1 MSVADRILSQQPN
14 DSIAAECV
22 AFVGD
27 NQTHS
32 VVAAV
37 LKEYF
42 AEPVVRDGG
51 PNQAIEYLAGT
62 AAPSVLIVDVSEA
75 ASPQTAILS
84 LNAAIPDTTKVIGIG
99 TVNDIAVYREIVD
112 SGACDYLVKPVTE
125 KALVSALNR
134 TEESHQPNV
143 VESAPEQKARIV
155 VIGSR
160 GGVGASTIAMN
171 LAWIL
176 AEERRHKT
184 ALVDLDLEFG
194 TVALSLDLEPTRGLR
209 EALEN
214 PARVDGLF
222 IASATAKLTDNLSIM
237 ATEENLS
244 ADTQFNPNA
253 VDALFEALGRI
264 NDAIVIDVP
273 RTSYAV
279 RRRVFESAT
288 EIILVTELSLSGLRD
303 SLRLLRGIQE
313 VAPETPVRIVAN
325 RSAGPKQ
332 AMQLKD
338 FQKALE
344 HKVDLLLPDEPKVFN
359 AAANSGKP
367 LAQSH
372 GRAKVCKALR
382 KMAGEIQLPDKVV
395 DLSNKKAKGKT
406 NAKAK
411 TKGKTAPTARPKTK
425 QKSGLFGLFKRS

>member
-1 MSVADRILSQQPN
+1 MSLADRVLAPHPMESV
-14 DSIAAECV
+14 AAECV

-42 AEPVVRDGG
+42 AEPLVRDGG
-51 PNQAIEYLAGT
+51 ANQAIEYLAGT
-62 AAPSVLIVDVSEA
+62 TAPSVLIVDVSEA
-75 ASPQTAILS
+75 ASPQTAMLS
-84 LNAAIPDTTKVIGIG
+84 LSAAIPEDTKIIGIG
-99 TVNDIAVYREIVD
+99 AVNDITVYREIID

-125 KALVSALNR
+125 KAVISALNR
-134 TEESHQPNV
+134 AEESQQPRA
-143 VESAPEQKARIV
+143 VETAPEEKARIA

-160 GGVGASTIAMN
+160 GGVGSSTLAMN

-176 AEERRHKT
+176 AEERKYKT

-237 ATEENLS
+237 ATEENLT
-244 ADTQFNPNA
+244 AEMQYNPNA
-253 VDALFEALGRI
+253 VDALFEALGRT
-264 NDAIVIDVP
+264 NDAVIVDLP

-288 EIILVTELSLSGLRD
+288 EVILVTELSLSGLRD
-303 SLRLLRGIQE
+303 SLRLLRSIQE
-313 VAPETPVRIVAN
+313 VAPETPVRVVAN
-325 RSAGPKQ
+325 RAAGTKQ
-332 AMQLKD
+332 AMQVSD

-344 HKVDLLLPDEPKVFN
+344 HKVDVLLPDEPKVFN
-359 AAANSGKP
+359 AAANTGKP

-372 GRAKVCKALR
+372 SRAKICKVLR
-382 KMAGEIQLPDKVV
+382 KMAGELQMPEHRIDQPKPGGRA
-395 DLSNKKAKGKT
+395 KGKAQAKAKGR
-406 NAKAK
+406 A
-411 TKGKTAPTARPKTK
+411 K

>member
-1 MSVADRILSQQPN
+1 MSVADRIVSQNPAQ
-14 DSIAAECV
+14 SVAAECV

-32 VVAAV
+32 VVAAA
-37 LKEYF
+37 LAEYF
-42 AEPVVRDGG
+42 AEPLVRDGG
-51 PNQAIEYLAGT
+51 PNQAIEYLGGT
-62 AAPSVLIVDVSEA
+62 TAPSVLIVDVSEA
-75 ASPQTAILS
+75 ASPQTAMLS
-84 LNAAIPDTTKVIGIG
+84 LSAAIPDDTKIIGIG
-99 TVNDIAVYREIVD
+99 SVNDITVYREIVD

-125 KALVSALNR
+125 KALVSALAR
-134 TEESHQPNV
+134 TEESQQSHA
-143 VESAPEQKARIV
+143 VESAPDEKARV
-155 VIGSR
+155 AVIGSR
-160 GGVGASTIAMN
+160 GGVGASTMAVN

-176 AEERRHKT
+176 AEERRYKT
-184 ALVDLDLEFG
+184 ALIDLDLEFG
-194 TVALSLDLEPTRGLR
+194 TIALSLDLEPTRGLR

-253 VDALFEALGRI
+253 VDALFEALGRTH
-264 NDAIVIDVP
+264 DAIIVDVP
-273 RTSYAV
+273 RSSYSV
-279 RRRVFESAT
+279 RRRVFEAAT

-313 VAPETPVRIVAN
+313 VAPETPVRVVAN
-325 RSAGPKQ
+325 RAASPKQ
-332 AMQLKD
+332 AMQLGD

-367 LAQSH
+367 LAQTH
-372 GRAKVCKALR
+372 ARAKVCKALR
-382 KMAGEIQLPDKVV
+382 KMANEIPLPEKKSEESRV
-395 DLSNKKAKGKT
+395 KGKAKGKVKGKPK
-406 NAKAK
+406 ARAK
-411 TKGKTAPTARPKTK
+411 TGKKP
-425 QKSGLFGLFKRS
+425 GLFGLFSRG

>member
-1 MSVADRILSQQPN
+1 MSLADRILAQHGA
-14 DSIAAECV
+14 DSVAAECV

-27 NQTHS
+27 NQTHA

-42 AEPVVRDGG
+42 AEPLLRDGG
-51 PNQAIEYLAGT
+51 PNQAIEYLGST
-62 AAPSVLIVDVSEA
+62 TAPSVLIVDVSEA
-75 ASPQTAILS
+75 ASPQTAMLA
-84 LNAAIPDTTKVIGIG
+84 LGAALPDGTKVIGIG
-99 TVNDIAVYREIVD
+99 SVNDIAVYRDIVD

-134 TEESHQPNV
+134 TEELQQVNV
-143 VESAPEQKARIV
+143 VETAPEEKARIA

-160 GGVGASTIAMN
+160 GGVGSSTFAVN

-176 AEERRHKT
+176 AEERKYKT
-184 ALVDLDLEFG
+184 TLIDLDLEFG
-194 TVALSLDLEPTRGLR
+194 TIALSLDLEPTRGLR

-222 IASATAKLTDNLSIM
+222 ISSATAKLTENLSIM
-237 ATEENLS
+237 ATEENL
-244 ADTQFNPNA
+244 TTEVQYNPNA
-253 VDALFEALGRI
+253 VDALFEALGRT
-264 NDAIVIDVP
+264 NDAIVVDLP
-273 RTSYAV
+273 RSSYAV

-288 EIILVTELSLSGLRD
+288 EIILVTELGLSGLRD
-303 SLRLLRGIQE
+303 SLRLLQSIRA
-313 VAPETPVRIVAN
+313 VAPETPVRIIAN

-344 HKVDLLLPDEPKVFN
+344 HKVDLVLPDEPKVFN

-367 LAQSH
+367 LAQTH
-372 GRAKVCKALR
+372 ARAKVCKALR
-382 KMAGEIQLPDKVV
+382 KVAGDIRLPD
-395 DLSNKKAKGKT
+395 SNIDMM
-406 NAKAK
+406 K
-411 TKGKTAPTARPKTK
+411 TKGKGKGKDRTAAKGRK
-425 QKSGLFGLFKRS
+425 QRKPGLFGLFKRS

>member
-1 MSVADRILSQQPN
+1 MNLADRILTEHAGESV
-14 DSIAAECV
+14 AAECV

-27 NQTHS
+27 NQTHA

-42 AEPVVRDGG
+42 AEPLVRDGG
-51 PNQAIEYLAGT
+51 PNQAIEYLGGT

-75 ASPQTAILS
+75 PSPQTAMLS
-84 LNAAIPDTTKVIGIG
+84 LSAAIPDDTKIIGIG
-99 TVNDIAVYREIVD
+99 TVNDISVYREIVD

-125 KALVSALNR
+125 KALASALNR
-134 TEESHQPNV
+134 TEESQQQPQS
-143 VESAPEQKARIV
+143 VEVEADHKARIA

-160 GGVGASTIAMN
+160 GGVGSSTLALN

-176 AEERRHKT
+176 AEERKYKT
-184 ALVDLDLEFG
+184 TLVDLDLEFG
-194 TVALSLDLEPTRGLR
+194 TIALSLDLEPTRGLR

-222 IASATAKLTDNLSIM
+222 ISSATAKLTDHLSIM
-237 ATEENLS
+237 ATEENLT
-244 ADTQFNPNA
+244 AEAQYNPNA

-264 NDAIVIDVP
+264 NDAIVVDVP
-273 RTSYAV
+273 RTSYSV
-279 RRRVFESAT
+279 RRRVFEAAT
-288 EIILVTELSLSGLRD
+288 EIVLVTELSLCGLRD
-303 SLRLLRGIQE
+303 SLRLLRSIQE
-313 VAPETPVRIVAN
+313 VAPDTPVRVVAN

-344 HKVDLLLPDEPKVFN
+344 HRVDLVLPDEPKAFN

-367 LAQSH
+367 LAQAQS
-372 GRAKVCKALR
+372 RAKVCKVLR
-382 KMAGEIQLPDKVV
+382 KMASDIRLPEHRTE
-395 DLSNKKAKGKT
+395 LTKAKGRG
-406 NAKAK
+406 KAK
-411 TKGKTAPTARPKTK
+411 GGKAKRPAK
-425 QKSGLFGLFKRS
+425 QKSGLFGLFKRG

>member
-1 MSVADRILSQQPN
+1 MSVADRILAQHPAESV
-14 DSIAAECV
+14 AAECV

-32 VVAAV
+32 VVASV

-42 AEPVVRDGG
+42 AEPLVRDGG
-51 PNQAIEYLAGT
+51 PNQAIEYLGGT

-75 ASPQTAILS
+75 ASPQTAMMALS
-84 LNAAIPDTTKVIGIG
+84 AAISDETKIIGIG
-99 TVNDIAVYREIVD
+99 SVNDISVYREIVD

-134 TEESHQPNV
+134 TEESNQAHF
-143 VESAPEQKARIV
+143 VESAPEEKARV
-155 VIGSR
+155 AVIGSR
-160 GGVGASTIAMN
+160 GGVGASTVAVN

-176 AEERRHKT
+176 AEERKHKT
-184 ALVDLDLEFG
+184 ALIDLDLEFG
-194 TVALSLDLEPTRGLR
+194 TIALSLDLEPTRGLR

-214 PARVDGLF
+214 PARIDGLF
-222 IASATAKLTDNLSIM
+222 IASATAKLTENLSIM
-237 ATEENLS
+237 ATEENLT
-244 ADTQFNPNA
+244 AEVQYNPNA
-253 VDALFEALGRI
+253 VDALFEALGRT

-273 RTSYAV
+273 RISYPV

-288 EIILVTELSLSGLRD
+288 EIVLVTELSLSGLRD
-303 SLRLLRGIQE
+303 SLRLLRSIQE
-313 VAPETPVRIVAN
+313 VAPETPVRVVAN

-344 HKVDLLLPDEPKVFN
+344 HKVDLLLPDDPKVFN
-359 AAANSGKP
+359 AAANTGKP

-372 GRAKVCKALR
+372 GRTKVCKALR
-382 KMAGEIQLPDKVV
+382 RMANEIQLPDKTM
-395 DLSNKKAKGKT
+395 DARNAKSKASSRAKGK
-406 NAKAK
+406 AKAQRK
-411 TKGKTAPTARPKTK
+411 
-425 QKSGLFGLFKRS
+425 KSGLFGMFKRS

>member
-1 MSVADRILSQQPN
+1 MSVADRILAQPA
-14 DSIAAECV
+14 DSVAAECV

-27 NQTHS
+27 NQTHA

-42 AEPVVRDGG
+42 AEPLVRDGG
-51 PNQAIEYLAGT
+51 PNHAIEYLGST

-75 ASPQTAILS
+75 ASPQTAMLS
-84 LNAAIPDTTKVIGIG
+84 LSAAIPDDTKIIGIG
-99 TVNDIAVYREIVD
+99 SVNDIAVYREIVD

-134 TEESHQPNV
+134 TEETQQPQV
-143 VESAPEQKARIV
+143 VDSAPEEKARIA

-160 GGVGASTIAMN
+160 GGVGSSTLAVN

-176 AEERRHKT
+176 AEERKCKT
-184 ALVDLDLEFG
+184 VLVDLDLEFG
-194 TVALSLDLEPTRGLR
+194 TIALSLDLEPTRGLR

-222 IASATAKLTDNLSIM
+222 ISSATAKLTDNLSIM
-237 ATEENLS
+237 ATEENLT
-244 ADTQFNPNA
+244 AEAHYNPNA

-264 NDAIVIDVP
+264 NDAIVVDVP
-273 RTSYAV
+273 RTSYSV
-279 RRRVFESAT
+279 RRRVFETAT

-303 SLRLLRGIQE
+303 SLRLLRSIQE
-313 VAPETPVRIVAN
+313 VAPDTPVRVVAN

-372 GRAKVCKALR
+372 ARAKVCKALR
-382 KMAGEIQLPDKVV
+382 KMAGEIALPEQRT
-395 DLSNKKAKGKT
+395 DLSKVKSKGKAKVKS
-406 NAKAK
+406 
-411 TKGKTAPTARPKTK
+411 RSK

>member
-1 MSVADRILSQQPN
+1 MSVADRILAQHPGESV
-14 DSIAAECV
+14 AAECV

-27 NQTHS
+27 NQTHA

-42 AEPVVRDGG
+42 AEPLVRDGG
-51 PNQAIEYLAGT
+51 PNQAIEYLGGT
-62 AAPSVLIVDVSEA
+62 TAPSVLIVDVSEA
-75 ASPQTAILS
+75 ASPQTAMLS
-84 LNAAIPDTTKVIGIG
+84 LSAAIPDETKIIGIG
-99 TVNDIAVYREIVD
+99 AVNDISVYREIVD

-134 TEESHQPNV
+134 TEESQQPHV
-143 VESAPEQKARIV
+143 AESAPEEKARIA

-160 GGVGASTIAMN
+160 GGVGASTLAVN

-176 AEERRHKT
+176 AEERKHKT
-184 ALVDLDLEFG
+184 TLVDLDLEFG
-194 TVALSLDLEPTRGLR
+194 TIALSLDLEPTRGLR

-237 ATEENLS
+237 ATEENLT
-244 ADTQFNPNA
+244 AEAQYNPNA

-264 NDAIVIDVP
+264 NDAIVVDVP
-273 RTSYAV
+273 RSSYAV
-279 RRRVFESAT
+279 RRRVFEAAS

-313 VAPETPVRIVAN
+313 VAPETPVRVVAN

-344 HKVDLLLPDEPKVFN
+344 HKVDLLLPDDPKVFN
-359 AAANSGKP
+359 AAANTGKP
-367 LAQSH
+367 LVQSH
-372 GRAKVCKALR
+372 GRSKVCKALR
-382 KMAGEIQLPDKVV
+382 KMAGEIQLPEKTLDASQARSKG
-395 DLSNKKAKGKT
+395 KGKAKGKSKVR
-406 NAKAK
+406 AQK
-411 TKGKTAPTARPKTK
+411 
-425 QKSGLFGLFKRS
+425 KSGLFGLFKRS

>member
-1 MSVADRILSQQPN
+1 MSVADRILAQHPGESV
-14 DSIAAECV
+14 AAECV

-27 NQTHS
+27 NQTHA

-42 AEPVVRDGG
+42 AEPLVRDGG
-51 PNQAIEYLAGT
+51 PNQAIEYLGST

-75 ASPQTAILS
+75 ASPQTAMLS
-84 LNAAIPDTTKVIGIG
+84 LSAAIPDDTKIIGIG
-99 TVNDIAVYREIVD
+99 AINDIAVYREIVD

-134 TEESHQPNV
+134 TEESQQPQA
-143 VESAPEQKARIV
+143 VESVPEEKARIA

-160 GGVGASTIAMN
+160 GGVGSSTLAVN
-171 LAWIL
+171 LAWML
-176 AEERRHKT
+176 AEERKHKT

-194 TVALSLDLEPTRGLR
+194 TIALSLDLEPTRGLR

-222 IASATAKLTDNLSIM
+222 ISSATAKLTDNLSIM
-237 ATEENLS
+237 ATEENLT
-244 ADTQFNPNA
+244 AEAQYNPNA

-264 NDAIVIDVP
+264 NDAIVVDVP
-273 RTSYAV
+273 RNSYSV
-279 RRRVFESAT
+279 RRRVFETAT
-288 EIILVTELSLSGLRD
+288 EIILVTELNLSGLRD
-303 SLRLLRGIQE
+303 SLRLLRSIQE
-313 VAPETPVRIVAN
+313 VAPDTPVRVVAN
-325 RSAGPKQ
+325 RAAGPKQ
-332 AMQLKD
+332 AMQVKD

-344 HKVDLLLPDEPKVFN
+344 HKVDLVLPDEPKVFN

-372 GRAKVCKALR
+372 ARAKVCKALR
-382 KMAGEIQLPDKVV
+382 KMAGEIPLPEKRA
-395 DLSNKKAKGKT
+395 DLPNAKGK
-406 NAKAK
+406 AQARA
-411 TKGKTAPTARPKTK
+411 KGKSKARPRAKP
-425 QKSGLFGLFKRS
+425 KSGLFGLFKRS